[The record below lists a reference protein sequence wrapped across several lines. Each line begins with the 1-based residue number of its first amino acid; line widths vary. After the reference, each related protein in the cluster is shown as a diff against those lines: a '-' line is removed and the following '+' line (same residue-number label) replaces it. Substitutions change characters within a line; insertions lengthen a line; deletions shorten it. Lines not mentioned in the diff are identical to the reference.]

1 MEPASLLKLVLLLG
15 VVLMVVGIGAR
26 VKLDEPL
33 LLLRRPT
40 LTLRAVLAMYLLFP
54 AFVLLLVGLLQLRQ
68 GVGAVLLGFAV
79 SPVLPPWAKKGTA
92 LGARGDYVVGLELL
106 STAVSLL
113 VVPLMIA
120 IAERLFGVSTSLEPR
135 AMVGVLLAT
144 VVLPLTLGIG
154 VARLFPLTA
163 PRLAAVADR
172 VGSVVLLT
180 GAVVLLAVHGPSML
194 AVIGEGTVLAILV
207 VIVFGLLLGQLL
219 GGPDKGIRDALASAT
234 VSRHPAIALLLATG
248 AFPQQQ
254 TTVIGTVLIYLLA
267 SILLPMLLMRSRKN
281 GI

>member
-1 MEPASLLKLVLLLG
+1 LDPASLLKLVLLLG
-15 VVLMVVGIGAR
+15 VVLMVAGIGAR

-120 IAERLFGVSTSLEPR
+120 IGERLFGVSTSLEPK

-154 VARLFPLTA
+154 VARFFPLTA
-163 PRLAAVADR
+163 PKLAAVADR
-172 VGSVVLLT
+172 VGSVVLLI
-180 GAVVLLAVHGPSML
+180 GAVVLLGVHGPTML

-219 GGPDKGIRDALASAT
+219 GGPDRGIRDALSSAT

-267 SILLPMLLMRSRKN
+267 SILLPIFLMRWRR
-281 GI
+281 